1 MKFLYTFLF
10 TLACFYQT
18 FAQQTTLHGIV
29 LDSEGLAIS
38 KAEVKIFEDELE
50 VSACKSN
57 EEGKFSC
64 NVNEDKKFSIAIRAD
79 GFSILRQT
87 FANIQGFKQDFT
99 FVLSPVSLR
108 ENVII
113 TANRTET
120 LINETPNSIAT
131 LSKNDLETTAS
142 PAIDDALRQTVGF
155 SLFRRSN
162 SRNANPTTQG
172 TSLRGINAS
181 GASRSLVLFDG
192 IPLNDAFGGW
202 IYWSRVPNIAV
213 ERIEVLRGGSS
224 SLYGSDALGGTIN
237 IIPREVD
244 EKFTVSAEIFG
255 GTQNTF

>member
-1 MKFLYTFLF
+1 MKFLFTFLF

-18 FAQQTTLHGIV
+18 FSQETNLQGSV
-29 LDSEGLAIS
+29 LDSSGLPIS
-38 KAEVKIFEDELE
+38 GAEVKVFEDKSEI
-50 VSACKSN
+50 SICKSN
-57 EEGKFSC
+57 SEGKFSC
-64 NVNEDKKFSIAIRAD
+64 RVNEDENFSITIRAD

-87 FANIQGFKQDFT
+87 FANVQEFNQVSAFT
-99 FVLSPVSLR
+99 LSPASLT
-108 ENVII
+108 ENVLV

-120 LINETPNSIAT
+120 LLDETPASIAT
-131 LSKNDLETTAS
+131 LTKKDLETTAS

-237 IIPREVD
+237 II
-244 EKFTVSAEIFG
+244 
-255 GTQNTF
+255 